1 MARQGRSPYFPPAG
15 GGLTGGGGGGGGS
28 IIGGGGSGGSMS
40 QARGGG
46 GLISPAGGGPLASGP
61 SYMFPIVGG
70 GALPSSSSKYKG
82 EFTSMTALATYC
94 TAIGDIAYLV
104 GLDTGEPI
112 LLARRVDVGAN
123 GIAWQGMVEVMQS
136 SGGAEFDGIFAWDPV
151 GLAGNPTWGV
161 PGVESTGGVDP
172 AIGALRLGGF
182 APFRGLRRAVYAEW
196 YLEALPTVPATADS
210 LLAGLLPAA
219 ATTSDYYAGGLGY
232 NSGSIR
238 SVVSANGNPSTPG
251 LAYSGSAGVPSIGN
265 KLQTHLDSFK
275 TAGTSDSAF
284 YVGAWSQGNNSP
296 TGSPPTGAAAG
307 LDASNDTFNFTI
319 SKINDWV
326 ARLIRFCVL
335 PVYG

>member
-15 GGLTGGGGGGGGS
+15 GGLTGGGGGGGN
-28 IIGGGGSGGSMS
+28 IIGGGGSGGSIS

-61 SYMFPIVGG
+61 SYMFPIVGGG

-104 GLDTGEPI
+104 GLGTGEPI

-123 GIAWQGMVEVMQS
+123 GIAWQGMVETMQS
-136 SGGAEFDGIFAWDPV
+136 SGGAEFDGIFAWDPI
-151 GLAGNPTWGV
+151 GAAGNPTWGV

-172 AIGALRLGGF
+172 AAGALRLGGF
-182 APFRGLRRAVYAEW
+182 MPFKGLRRAVYAEW

-210 LLAGLLPAA
+210 LLSGLLPAA
-219 ATTSDYYAGGLGY
+219 AVAGDYYAGGAGY
-232 NSGSIR
+232 NTGTIR
-238 SVVSANGNPSTPG
+238 SVVSVNGNPSTPG
-251 LAYSGSAGVPSIGN
+251 LAYSGVAGALAIGN
-265 KLQTHLDSFK
+265 KIQTHFDGFK
-275 TAGTSDSAF
+275 TGATADSSFYAGG
-284 YVGAWSQGNNSP
+284 VSQDNNSP
-296 TGSPPTGAAAG
+296 GSPPTGNAG
-307 LDASNDTFNFTI
+307 SLDASNDTFNFTI
-319 SKINDWV
+319 SKVNNWT
-326 ARLIRFCVL
+326 ARLLRFCVL